1 MSYQVYKMFL
11 LLYALGNVSVV
22 YVGVVSCASV
32 AHIFLT
38 QFFKRPKLLQFDY
51 ECTTRVAGPSLRH
64 CNFLGG
70 V

>member
-22 YVGVVSCASV
+22 YVGVVSCASA
-32 AHIFLT
+32 AHRL
-38 QFFKRPKLLQFDY
+38 KLALLLSHL
-51 ECTTRVAGPSLRH
+51 CSHCMLSL
-64 CNFLGG
+64 FSD